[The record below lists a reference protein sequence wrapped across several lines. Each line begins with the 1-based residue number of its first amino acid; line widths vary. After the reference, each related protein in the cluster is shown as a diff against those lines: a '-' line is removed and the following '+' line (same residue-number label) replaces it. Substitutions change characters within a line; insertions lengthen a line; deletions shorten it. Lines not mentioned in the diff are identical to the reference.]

1 MRNKYKFVKII
12 DSDTHIFYHIFSLCR
27 NFFLQKLQKTFY
39 ATDAITQRVNYRVLV
54 KFPSFCEENS
64 QFQMR
69 IIYSVISEKK
79 LT

>member
-1 MRNKYKFVKII
+1 MKNAYRFVKII
-12 DSDTHIFYHIFSLCR
+12 DSSSPFKLCR

-39 ATDAITQRVNYRVLV
+39 ATVAITQRVNYRVLV

-69 IIYSVISEKK
+69 IIYSVISEKTDLK
-79 LT
+79 RN